1 MFLAYLQGIET
12 TLCIQSCQQYVL
24 FLAYLQGIET
34 PWAASIEK
42 GGLIVSSLPTRD

>member
-12 TLCIQSCQQYVL
+12 GNGASRGRLGLQ

-34 PWAASIEK
+34 FLKTSK
-42 GGLIVSSLPTRD
+42 SFSSK

>member
-12 TLCIQSCQQYVL
+12 TVYKQEKEEILK

-34 PWAASIEK
+34 EVILAWEK
-42 GGLIVSSLPTRD
+42 

>member
-12 TLCIQSCQQYVL
+12 DGQCKAAVIHVL

-34 PWAASIEK
+34 SSFRS
-42 GGLIVSSLPTRD
+42 LRDFHLHVSSLPTRD